1 VKFSFSPLKQANVKK
16 TTANRHVYLLLEILL
31 ETKVKKFIMP
41 CFHQH
46 ILKIKKN
53 KKQKQQQLLKLMF
66 TLKYVPG
73 AITGK
78 PLNQKITNRINF
90 FTFVSS
96 NISRSK

>member
-1 VKFSFSPLKQANVKK
+1 MLNAFSISLSLPLKQANVKK

-78 PLNQKITNRINF
+78 PLNQKITNR
-90 FTFVSS
+90 SH
-96 NISRSK
+96 NIH